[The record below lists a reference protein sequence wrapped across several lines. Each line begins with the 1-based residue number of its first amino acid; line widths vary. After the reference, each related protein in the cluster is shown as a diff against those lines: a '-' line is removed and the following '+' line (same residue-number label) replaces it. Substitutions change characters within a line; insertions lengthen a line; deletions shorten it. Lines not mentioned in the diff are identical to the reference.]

1 MKRTIITMWMAGTT
15 LLSSAQDAPLM
26 PYQNPSLS
34 FEERADDLLSRLTL
48 EEKASLMRDSS
59 PAIPR
64 LGIPEW
70 HWWSEA
76 LHGVGRNGTATVF
89 PITMQMAST
98 FDDALVERIFTAVS
112 DEGRAKNSI
121 AKRAGRLDNNRC
133 MSFWTPN
140 INIFRDPRWGRGQET
155 YGEDPYLTGR
165 MGVAVVKGLQGP
177 DSTRYRKAY
186 ACAKHFAVH
195 SGPEWNRHTFNVNNI
210 SERDLR
216 ETYLP
221 AFRELVQEAD
231 VREVMCA
238 YQRYNDHPCCGSNE
252 LIGQILR
259 DEWGYRW
266 LVVSD
271 CGAVSDFLP
280 GRHGTSADPQAAAAD
295 AVLTGTDLECG
306 VEYRHIPAAVE
317 RGDLSEADVDRS
329 LRRLLIGRMELGDF
343 DPDSIV
349 PWTSIPPTVVASF
362 PHRMLALEAAR
373 KGTVLLQ
380 NNGILPLDR
389 GTKVALI
396 GPSAADSVAMWGN
409 YNGFPV
415 HTVTLS
421 EALANRLGSNLYY
434 ARGVDYVK
442 PLEGESGNIDME
454 RVMDADVVIF
464 SGGITPALEGE
475 EMPVDLPGFY
485 RGDRQSIELP
495 DVQRKLI
502 RRLHDMGKKVVMV
515 NNSGSA
521 VALAPESEICD
532 AIIQGWYG
540 GELGGEA
547 VAEIIFGEV
556 NPSGKLPVTFYR
568 SDADLP
574 DFEDYSMRGRTYRY
588 FQGDALYPFGHGL
601 SYTTFAVGKPVYKDG
616 KVAVEVANTGSRAG
630 DEVVQIY
637 IRRVDDI
644 AGPQKSL
651 RAFRRVSLLPGEKKR
666 VVIDMPRESFT
677 CWDEATRSMRVVPGS
692 YLLMAG
698 SSSAD
703 ISAPVAV
710 KIK

>member
-1 MKRTIITMWMAGTT
+1 MWMAGAA
-15 LLSSAQDAPLM
+15 LLSSAQNAPLM

-112 DEGRAKNSI
+112 DEGRAKNMI

-133 MSFWTPN
+133 LSFWTPN

-238 YQRYNDHPCCGSNE
+238 YQRYNGRPCCGSNE

-306 VEYRHIPAAVE
+306 VEYRYIPGAVE

-362 PHRMLALEAAR
+362 QHRMLALEAAR

-380 NNGILPLDR
+380 NNGILPLAR

-485 RGDRQSIELP
+485 RGDRLSIELP
-495 DVQRKLI
+495 DVQRNLI

-574 DFEDYSMRGRTYRY
+574 EFEDYNMRGRTYRY
-588 FQGDALYPFGHGL
+588 FRGEALYPFGHGL
-601 SYTTFAVGKPVYKDG
+601 SYTTFAVGRPVYKDR
-616 KVAVEVANTGSRAG
+616 KVTVEVANTGARAG

-677 CWDEATRSMRVVPGS
+677 CWDEATRSIRVVPGS

-703 ISAPVAV
+703 LSAPVAV

>member
-1 MKRTIITMWMAGTT
+1 MLVAVGSVVAGH
-15 LLSSAQDAPLM
+15 AQRVPYLDA
-26 PYQNPSLS
+26 SLS
-34 FEERADDLLSRLTL
+34 PEQRAADLCGRLTID
-48 EEKASLMRDSS
+48 EKARLMMNSS
-59 PAIPR
+59 PAIER
-64 LGIPEW
+64 LGIPAFD
-70 HWWSEA
+70 WWSEA
-76 LHGVGRNGTATVF
+76 LHGVGRNGLATVF
-89 PITMQMAST
+89 PSCIGMAAS
-98 FDDALVERIFTAVS
+98 FDDDMIDRVFTAVS
-112 DEGRAKNSI
+112 DEARAKNTEARRRGQI
-121 AKRAGRLDNNRC
+121 GKYKCL
-133 MSFWTPN
+133 SFWTPTV
-140 INIFRDPRWGRGQET
+140 NIFRDPRWGRGQES
-155 YGEDPYLTGR
+155 YGEDPYMNGR
-165 MGVAVVKGLQGP
+165 MGTRVVHALQG
-177 DSTRYRKAY
+177 DTSRKY
-186 ACAKHFAVH
+186 IKLLACAKHFAVH
-195 SGPEWNRHTFNVNNI
+195 SGPEKTRHNFNIENLPA
-210 SERDLR
+210 RDLW

-221 AFRELVQEAD
+221 AFRNLVQDAG

-259 DEWGYRW
+259 GEWGYRW

-280 GRHGTSADPQAAAAD
+280 GRHGTSDDPQAAAAD

-692 YLLMAG
+692 YLMMAG

>member
-1 MKRTIITMWMAGTT
+1 
-15 LLSSAQDAPLM
+15 
-26 PYQNPSLS
+26 
-34 FEERADDLLSRLTL
+34 
-48 EEKASLMRDSS
+48 
-59 PAIPR
+59 
-64 LGIPEW
+64 
-70 HWWSEA
+70 
-76 LHGVGRNGTATVF
+76 
-89 PITMQMAST
+89 
-98 FDDALVERIFTAVS
+98 
-112 DEGRAKNSI
+112 
-121 AKRAGRLDNNRC
+121 
-133 MSFWTPN
+133 
-140 INIFRDPRWGRGQET
+140 
-155 YGEDPYLTGR
+155 
-165 MGVAVVKGLQGP
+165 
-177 DSTRYRKAY
+177 
-186 ACAKHFAVH
+186 
-195 SGPEWNRHTFNVNNI
+195 
-210 SERDLR
+210 
-216 ETYLP
+216 
-221 AFRELVQEAD
+221 
-231 VREVMCA
+231 
-238 YQRYNDHPCCGSNE
+238 
-252 LIGQILR
+252 
-259 DEWGYRW
+259 
-266 LVVSD
+266 
-271 CGAVSDFLP
+271 
-280 GRHGTSADPQAAAAD
+280 
-295 AVLTGTDLECG
+295 
-306 VEYRHIPAAVE
+306 
-317 RGDLSEADVDRS
+317 
-329 LRRLLIGRMELGDF
+329 
-343 DPDSIV
+343 
-349 PWTSIPPTVVASF
+349 
-362 PHRMLALEAAR
+362 
-373 KGTVLLQ
+373 
-380 NNGILPLDR
+380 
-389 GTKVALI
+389 
-396 GPSAADSVAMWGN
+396 MWGN

-502 RRLHDMGKKVVMV
+502 RRLHNMGKKVVMV

-677 CWDEATRSMRVVPGS
+677 CWDEATRSMRVVHGS